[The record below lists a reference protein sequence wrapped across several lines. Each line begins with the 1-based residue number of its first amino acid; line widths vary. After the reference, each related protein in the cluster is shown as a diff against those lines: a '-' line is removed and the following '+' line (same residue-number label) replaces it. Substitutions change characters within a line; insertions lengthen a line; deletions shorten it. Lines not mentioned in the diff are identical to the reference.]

1 MKWRS
6 TSSSNTN
13 ASSAALA
20 KSTRGIRL
28 WKGGR
33 QAYIQVNG
41 RTYSKTF
48 PLTEPLEKLREW
60 REDQRTKY
68 AKVGPVAGSFAADI
82 EVYLSRV
89 AAMTTVKQRR
99 AHLELWAAEL
109 GRERSRHSIT
119 STEIDALMQRW
130 LSTPTNQPDPEQ
142 RGPRG
147 RPSAPTGV
155 APATVRKRR
164 TALLSLFVKLDGKT
178 ASNPVR
184 GTFNPHGPEP
194 EARGADY
201 ATLARVLAAMP
212 EYRDTKKGHAR
223 KPNLAKVRASV
234 IAYTG
239 MAPGELMRLT
249 RADVN
254 LTAKTVR
261 LPPRKKG
268 KGSAAR
274 TLHLSAPALDAFR
287 ALVAA
292 DAFTTFAPGP
302 VNVAF
307 KRACR
312 RVHVTGLHLYDLRH
326 SFGAELYR
334 QTGDLP
340 TVGRALGHA
349 PGSKVTHRYTKAA
362 HQAVDVAAAA
372 KMGEAITRGR
382 NLSLKPDR
390 VRKDRKRKHL
400 RNAS

>member
-1 MKWRS
+1 MRRS
-6 TSSSNTN
+6 QT
-13 ASSAALA
+13 
-20 KSTRGIRL
+20 GIRL

-41 RTYSKTF
+41 HTYSKTF

-68 AKVGPVAGSFAADI
+68 AKVRRAGGSFAADI

-89 AAMTTVKQRR
+89 AAMSTLNQRR
-99 AHLELWAAEL
+99 THLELWAAAL
-109 GRERSRHSIT
+109 GRDRPRHSIT
-119 STEIDALMQRW
+119 STEIDAVMQRW
-130 LSTPTNQPDPEQ
+130 LSTPSNQPDPDV
-142 RGPRG
+142 RGRRG
-147 RPSAPTGV
+147 RPSAPSGL

-184 GTFNPHGPEP
+184 GTFNPQGPEA

-201 ATLARVLAAMP
+201 ATLARVFAAMP
-212 EYRDTKKGHAR
+212 DYRDTKKGQPK

-239 MAPGELMRLT
+239 VAPGELMKVT

-254 LTAKTVR
+254 IAAKTVR
-261 LPPRKKG
+261 LPPRRKG
-268 KGSAAR
+268 KGAAAR
-274 TLHLSAPALDAFR
+274 TLHLSAPALEAFR
-287 ALVAA
+287 ALIAA
-292 DAFTTFAPGP
+292 DAFCTFAPGP
-302 VNVAF
+302 VNVSF

-312 RVHVTGLHLYDLRH
+312 RVDVTGLHLYDLRH
-326 SFGAELYR
+326 SYGAELYR

-362 HQAVDVAAAA
+362 HEAVDAAAA
-372 KMGEAITRGR
+372 DKMGAAITAGR
-382 NLSLKPDR
+382 NLSLKP
-390 VRKDRKRKHL
+390 VRARKSRKGKEL
-400 RNAS
+400 RHAS

>member
-1 MKWRS
+1 M
-6 TSSSNTN
+6 
-13 ASSAALA
+13 
-20 KSTRGIRL
+20 
-28 WKGGR
+28 
-33 QAYIQVNG
+33 QVNG
-41 RTYSKTF
+41 HTYSKTF
-48 PLTEPLEKLREW
+48 PLKEPLEKLRTW

-68 AKVGPVAGSFAADI
+68 AKVTHGAGSFAADI

-89 AAMTTVKQRR
+89 SAMPSLKQRR

-109 GRERSRHSIT
+109 GRDRPRHSIT
-119 STEIDALMQRW
+119 STEIDAVMQRW
-130 LSTPTNQPDPEQ
+130 LATPTNQPDPQ
-142 RGPRG
+142 QPGRRG

-164 TALLSLFVKLDGKT
+164 TALLSLFVKLDGKA

-184 GTFNPHGPEP
+184 GTFNPQGPEP

-212 EYRDTKKGHAR
+212 DYRDTKKGQPR
-223 KPNLAKVRASV
+223 KPNLAKVRASI

-239 MAPGELMRLT
+239 IPPIELMRLT

-261 LPPRKKG
+261 LQPRHKG

-274 TLHLSAPALDAFR
+274 TLPLSAPALDAFR

-292 DAFTTFAPGP
+292 DAFVKFAPGP

-312 RVHVTGLHLYDLRH
+312 RVDVTGLHLYDLRH

-372 KMGEAITRGR
+372 KMGAAITAGR
-382 NLSLKPDR
+382 NLSLGPVRARKP
-390 VRKDRKRKHL
+390 RKRKQL
-400 RNAS
+400 LNAS